1 MLFENRV
8 VLITGAGRGIGRVTA
23 QSFARAGA
31 SVVVNDIDG
40 KYAER
45 TRDDIIGEGGR
56 AIAVH
61 ADITVKSQVKDM
73 IAEAQKAY
81 GSIHILVNNAGI
93 FSPMDFFD
101 LDEETWDRTFSINL
115 KGMFFCSQLI
125 SKMMMENRYGRIIN
139 LASIL
144 AKIPFKRYVHYCA
157 SKAAVIQFTKALAL
171 VLSEYGITVNA
182 VAPGPTYTDMLN
194 EVIKGD
200 PNMERIIIQGDAE
213 QFRIGIPLRRI
224 AEPEDQASMIRFLA
238 SEEARHIT
246 GQLIY
251 VDGGLSIF

>member
-8 VLITGAGRGIGRVTA
+8 VLITGAGRGIGKVTA
-23 QSFARAGA
+23 ESFARAGA
-31 SVVVNDIDG
+31 SVVVNDIDER
-40 KYAER
+40 YAER
-45 TRDDIIGEGGR
+45 TRDGIIREGGR

-61 ADITVKSQVKDM
+61 ADITVKSQVEEM

-125 SKMMMENRYGRIIN
+125 SKMMIEKRYGRIIN

>member
-1 MLFENRV
+1 MQFQNRV
-8 VLITGAGRGIGRVTA
+8 ALITGAGRGIGRVTA
-23 QSFARAGA
+23 QGFARAGA
-31 SVVVNDIDG
+31 SVVVNDIDER
-40 KYAER
+40 YAER
-45 TRDDIIGEGGR
+45 TRDDITREGGR

-61 ADITVKSQVKDM
+61 ADITVKGQVEKM
-73 IAEAQKAY
+73 IAEAEKAY

-101 LDEETWDRTFSINL
+101 LDEETWDRTFSINM
-115 KGMFFCSQLI
+115 KGMFFCAQLV
-125 SKMMMENRYGRIIN
+125 SKIMMENRYGRIIN

-144 AKIPFKRYVHYCA
+144 AKIPFKKYVHYCA

-171 VLSEYGITVNA
+171 ILSEYGITVNA

-200 PNMERIIIQGDAE
+200 PDMEKIIIHGDAE

-224 AEPEDQASMIRFLA
+224 AQPEDQASMIRFLA
-238 SEEARHIT
+238 SEEAKHIT

>member
-8 VLITGAGRGIGRVTA
+8 VLITGAGRGIGKVTA
-23 QSFARAGA
+23 QDFARAGA
-31 SVVVNDIDG
+31 SVIVNDIDEKCAG
-40 KYAER
+40 R

-56 AIAVH
+56 AIAVR
-61 ADITVKSQVKDM
+61 ADITVKSQVEEM
-73 IAEAQKAY
+73 MSIAQKVY
-81 GSIHILVNNAGI
+81 GRIHILVNNAGI

-101 LDEETWDRTFSINL
+101 LDEETWDRTFSVNL

-144 AKIPFKRYVHYCA
+144 AKIPFKNYVHYCA
-157 SKAAVIQFTKALAL
+157 SKAAVIQFTRALAL

-182 VAPGPTYTDMLN
+182 VAPGATYTDMLN
-194 EVIKGD
+194 EVIKGNPD
-200 PNMERIIIQGDAE
+200 MERIIIHGDAE

-224 AEPEDQASMIRFLA
+224 AEPKDQSSMIRFLA

-251 VDGGLSIF
+251 VDGGLSLF

>member
-1 MLFENRV
+1 MLFEKRV
-8 VLITGAGRGIGRVTA
+8 VLITGAGRGIGKVTA
-23 QSFARAGA
+23 QGFARTGA
-31 SVVVNDIDG
+31 SVVINDIDE

-61 ADITVKSQVKDM
+61 ADITVKSQVEEM

-101 LDEETWDRTFSINL
+101 LDEETWDRTFSINM
-115 KGMFFCSQLI
+115 KGMFFCSQLV
-125 SKMMMENRYGRIIN
+125 SKIMVENRYGRIIN

-144 AKIPFKRYVHYCA
+144 AKVPFKRYVHYCA

-200 PNMERIIIQGDAE
+200 PNMEKIIIHGDAG

>member
-1 MLFENRV
+1 MSFENRV
-8 VLITGAGRGIGRVTA
+8 VLITGAGRGIGKVTA
-23 QSFARAGA
+23 QGFARAGA
-31 SVVVNDIDG
+31 SVIVNDIDE
-40 KYAER
+40 KSAKT

-56 AIAVH
+56 AIAIPT
-61 ADITVKSQVKDM
+61 DITIKNQVEEM
-73 IAEAQKAY
+73 IAEARKVF
-81 GSIHILVNNAGI
+81 GNIHILVNNAGI

-101 LDEETWDRTFSINL
+101 LDEETWDRTYSINM
-115 KGMFFCSQLI
+115 KGMFFCSQI
-125 SKMMMENRYGRIIN
+125 VSKIMMENRYGRIIN

-144 AKIPFKRYVHYCA
+144 AKIPFKKYVHYCS
-157 SKAAVIQFTKALAL
+157 SKAAVVQFTRALAL

-182 VAPGPTYTDMLN
+182 VAPGATYTDMLN

-200 PNMERIIIQGDAE
+200 PDMERMIIQGDAA

-224 AEPEDQASMIRFLA
+224 AQPEDQASMIRFLA

>member
-8 VLITGAGRGIGRVTA
+8 VLITGAGRGIGKVTA
-23 QSFARAGA
+23 ESFARAGA
-31 SVVVNDIDG
+31 SVVVNDIDER
-40 KYAER
+40 YAER
-45 TRDDIIGEGGR
+45 TRDDIIREGGR

-61 ADITVKSQVKDM
+61 ADITVKSQVEEM

-125 SKMMMENRYGRIIN
+125 SKMMIEKRYGRIIN

>member
-8 VLITGAGRGIGRVTA
+8 VLITGAGRGIGKVTA
-23 QSFARAGA
+23 QGFARAGA
-31 SVVVNDIDG
+31 SVIINDIDE
-40 KYAER
+40 KSAKS

-56 AIAVH
+56 AISIH
-61 ADITVKSQVKDM
+61 ADITVKSQVEEM
-73 IAEAQKAY
+73 IAEAQKVF

-93 FSPMDFFD
+93 FSPMGFFD
-101 LDEETWDRTFSINL
+101 LDEETWDRTFSINM
-115 KGMFFCSQLI
+115 KGMFFCSQI
-125 SKMMMENRYGRIIN
+125 VSKIMIENRYGRIIN

-144 AKIPFKRYVHYCA
+144 AKIPFKKYVHYCA
-157 SKAAVIQFTKALAL
+157 SKAAVIQFTRALAL

-182 VAPGPTYTDMLN
+182 VAPGATYTDMLN

-200 PNMERIIIQGDAE
+200 PNMEGIIIQGDAA

-224 AEPEDQASMIRFLA
+224 AQPEDQASMIRFLA

>member
-1 MLFENRV
+1 MQFQNRV
-8 VLITGAGRGIGRVTA
+8 ALITGAGRGIGRATA
-23 QSFARAGA
+23 QGFARAGA
-31 SVVVNDIDG
+31 SVVVNDIDER
-40 KYAER
+40 YAER
-45 TRDDIIGEGGR
+45 TRDDITREGGR

-61 ADITVKSQVKDM
+61 ADITVKGQVEKM
-73 IAEAQKAY
+73 IAEAEKAY

-101 LDEETWDRTFSINL
+101 LDEETWDRTFSINM
-115 KGMFFCSQLI
+115 KGMFFCAQLV
-125 SKMMMENRYGRIIN
+125 SKIMMENRYGRIIN

-144 AKIPFKRYVHYCA
+144 AKIPFKKYVHYCA

-171 VLSEYGITVNA
+171 ILSEYGITVNA

-200 PNMERIIIQGDAE
+200 PDMEKIIIHGDAE

-224 AEPEDQASMIRFLA
+224 AQPEDQASMIRFLA
-238 SEEARHIT
+238 SEEAKHIT